1 VLDRPPREALREAAA
16 DAELLVV
23 GARGLAETHGL
34 PLGPVTQA
42 MLHHAP
48 CPVAVVHEPRT
59 HQAR

>member
-1 VLDRPPREALREAAA
+1 
-16 DAELLVV
+16 V